1 MLLISALD
9 LGYNQ
14 RELLWLH
21 PIFHFTHFTSKEL
34 QVKPQKLRSDKPEPL
49 TKQMLNMA
57 QLGAWAFNQLYTFH
71 SPNKIYLLDY
81 KTSHFASSRRNN
93 AQESFQFH
101 TSFSCV
107 SWWLLGMCTGC
118 PNCTISPLSLK
129 LQKCHSSPETSRLCF
144 FSHLHTA
151 S

>member
-21 PIFHFTHFTSKEL
+21 PIFRFTHFTAKEL

-57 QLGAWAFNQLYTFH
+57 IFVFCKEPEHLISFIPFVAPIKY
-71 SPNKIYLLDY
+71 IY
-81 KTSHFASSRRNN
+81 
-93 AQESFQFH
+93 
-101 TSFSCV
+101 
-107 SWWLLGMCTGC
+107 
-118 PNCTISPLSLK
+118 
-129 LQKCHSSPETSRLCF
+129 
-144 FSHLHTA
+144 
-151 S
+151 